1 MAGIYVHL
9 PFCHSKCAYCDFYSS
24 PRASAFYDRYV
35 KCLIGEFS
43 ARRGELGGQPV
54 TTLYLGGGTP
64 SMLPAALTSRLID
77 QLRADLPKGSIEEAT
92 IEANPEDVTPEWIEA
107 MAAVGI
113 NRISM
118 GVQSFNDEELK
129 AIGRRHSAAQAI
141 DAALL
146 IKKSGLRFNLDLIY
160 GLPGQSLDS
169 WRRNLDTAM
178 AIDPGHLSAYL
189 LSYEPGTR
197 LWAMM
202 EAGKVEEA
210 DEELAQA
217 MYALLTA
224 TARDNRYG
232 HYEISNFARSGNEA
246 IHNTNYWRGI
256 PYLGLGAAAHS
267 FDGLTRRYNPSS
279 ISGYIDAID
288 SHGTAYRVDEE
299 TATDRLNDM
308 IITRLRTAQGLSI
321 AELGRQF
328 GPEAMTRFKAES
340 ACLVISGDLTC
351 DTAGRYSIPED
362 RYLRSDA
369 IMRQLLFV

>member
-24 PRASAFYDRYV
+24 PHASAFYDRYV

-113 NRISM
+113 NRVSM

-224 TARDNRYG
+224 TARDNRYV
-232 HYEISNFARSGNEA
+232 HYEISNFARPGNEA

-288 SHGTAYRVDEE
+288 SHGTAYSVDEE

-308 IITRLRTAQGLSI
+308 IITRLRTAKGLSI

-340 ACLVISGDLTC
+340 ACLLISGDLTC
-351 DTAGRYSIPED
+351 DNAGRYSIPED